1 MDEKRWEDW
10 DMQKRNVWIGS
21 RRSVYSKELLVK
33 QAVHW
38 RFETCL
44 VSGKVG
50 RWWWRLTG
58 WQASPPLSK
67 ESGGECSWDPREGPH
82 NLMGKLLHMKG
93 SLGIQAAG
101 VVILSLC
108 PQVELFYNF
117 YITLVDW
124 SWEQDRDVVSE
135 YNKNWHVCKQTMQNI
150 QVNICLM
157 G

>member
-58 WQASPPLSK
+58 WQASPPL
-67 ESGGECSWDPREGPH
+67 
-82 NLMGKLLHMKG
+82 
-93 SLGIQAAG
+93 LGILGKDRITWWANCCIWKVVWEYRQLSPG